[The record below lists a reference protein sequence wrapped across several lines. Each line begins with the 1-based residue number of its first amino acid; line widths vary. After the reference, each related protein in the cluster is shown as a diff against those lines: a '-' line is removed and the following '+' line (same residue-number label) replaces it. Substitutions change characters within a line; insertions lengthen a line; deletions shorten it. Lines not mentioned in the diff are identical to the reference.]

1 MSHMVVAE
9 TETVGKL
16 WTVGKLGAVGTVGQ
30 VDIKEVTS
38 LEKV

>member
-1 MSHMVVAE
+1 MVVTE

-16 WTVGKLGAVGTVGQ
+16 GDDGTVGQ

-38 LEKV
+38 LEKL